1 MSCPDYDGQR
11 VFLHKPTGRKVK
23 GLIRI
28 MTMTE
33 MHVKS
38 LRQWYG
44 GDWESVIK
52 LSWRA
57 MAEELLDLQRPTFA
71 EFGASQAAARAALG
85 EVQKAKAAA
94 DLEEGKLIEEGYEPL
109 DEEMDEDGFYVV
121 PF

>member
-33 MHVKS
+33 IQVKA
-38 LRQWYG
+38 LHQWFG
-44 GDWESVIK
+44 EEWESITK

-57 MAEELLDLQRPTFA
+57 MAEELLPGCGQGGSETGA
-71 EFGASQAAARAALG
+71 EGQGCSG
-85 EVQKAKAAA
+85 
-94 DLEEGKLIEEGYEPL
+94 PS
-109 DEEMDEDGFYVV
+109 
-121 PF
+121 P